1 MSPKP
6 GDFLKELKYDVPAG
20 LVVFLV
26 ALPLCLGIALASNV
40 PLFSGIIAGVVGGTI
55 VALSSGSQLG
65 VSGPAAGLVIIVL
78 AAVNSLGYEAFL
90 LAVVIAGVIQLALG
104 FAKFGFVAYF
114 FPTSVIKGM
123 LAAIGVIIFLKQ
135 IPHALGYDK
144 DYPGDLSY
152 VQADGQNTF
161 TELGNMLNHLSPSA
175 IIISVISLGILILWQ
190 LPSIKNMKWTQY
202 LPGPLAVVLF
212 GIGANEFFKA
222 FVPDFAIQPEHLVN
236 LPVAS
241 NVGEF
246 INQFTL
252 PDWSAWE
259 NTEVWITAILL
270 AFVASLY
277 TLLTSEATDKLD
289 PYKRITP
296 ANRELKA
303 QGLGNLV
310 SGLLG
315 GLPLTQV
322 IVRSSANV
330 QAGGRTKMS
339 AFVHGIVLL
348 ACVILIPRLLN
359 LIPLASLAA
368 VLILIGYKLARPSLF
383 KEMYSKGIMQ
393 FAPFV
398 ITMVAIIRTDLLIG
412 IGIGIASAVFFILRH
427 NFITPYFFE
436 QHEEEG
442 VTVLTLAEEVSF
454 LNKAAIRNALSQMP
468 DEGKVVIDGS
478 RSVYIDLDV
487 IEEIKNFILTAK
499 HKGIE
504 LELRGFKSLDGL
516 SDPDNFKVEHAPV
529 KQSQKRLARK
539 LVK

>member
-1 MSPKP
+1 
-6 GDFLKELKYDVPAG
+6 
-20 LVVFLV
+20 
-26 ALPLCLGIALASNV
+26 
-40 PLFSGIIAGVVGGTI
+40 
-55 VALSSGSQLG
+55 
-65 VSGPAAGLVIIVL
+65 
-78 AAVNSLGYEAFL
+78 
-90 LAVVIAGVIQLALG
+90 
-104 FAKFGFVAYF
+104 
-114 FPTSVIKGM
+114 
-123 LAAIGVIIFLKQ
+123 
-135 IPHALGYDK
+135 
-144 DYPGDLSY
+144 
-152 VQADGQNTF
+152 
-161 TELGNMLNHLSPSA
+161 
-175 IIISVISLGILILWQ
+175 
-190 LPSIKNMKWTQY
+190 
-202 LPGPLAVVLF
+202 
-212 GIGANEFFKA
+212 
-222 FVPDFAIQPEHLVN
+222 
-236 LPVAS
+236 
-241 NVGEF
+241 
-246 INQFTL
+246 
-252 PDWSAWE
+252 
-259 NTEVWITAILL
+259 
-270 AFVASLY
+270 
-277 TLLTSEATDKLD
+277 
-289 PYKRITP
+289 
-296 ANRELKA
+296 
-303 QGLGNLV
+303 
-310 SGLLG
+310 
-315 GLPLTQV
+315 PLTQV